1 MVGYSGIMY
10 SVAALLLVPVWLCGR
25 VEDTIPPGSRSQI
38 VDEFHKEPPPITEG
52 FMVVFRSYYLTMIAL
67 MIVVMNL
74 INTNGEYI
82 LSSFVTQE
90 ADRLLAAGELIGSRD
105 DFMTRFYSA
114 YTAWF
119 TLVGF
124 IIQLFVVSRIFD
136 RVGIRGAIMVLPC
149 LMLLN
154 YSLLLF
160 FPMLAVARLT
170 MIAENSTSYSLQN
183 TTRQALF
190 LPVKRDEK
198 YVGKN
203 SIDTFFFRCG
213 DVLSALAVFV
223 GSSLLGLGLTGFIAA
238 NLVLAAV
245 MFWFSRI
252 IGRRNQAVIEQNL
265 GNLPPQVGLPLPD
278 MDITA
283 GEISQF
289 SLHEDSFLDPDE
301 GDALRYLAFESFDSN
316 LPRWVRFDALHR
328 SFEFKPPPGSTGEI
342 HIRVVARDFDGLEA
356 EASFK
361 VRFGDSSPELA

>member
-1 MVGYSGIMY
+1 
-10 SVAALLLVPVWLCGR
+10 
-25 VEDTIPPGSRSQI
+25 
-38 VDEFHKEPPPITEG
+38 
-52 FMVVFRSYYLTMIAL
+52 MVVFRSYYLTMIAL